1 MVITKNQA
9 RIIRHSCER
18 GNSISSNRRARE
30 LARVLQDFIS
40 GTGVIFRLNRE
51 QLVAAIQTM
60 SLLYHEFLPIERT
73 LYIHMHWE
81 HDI

>member
-1 MVITKNQA
+1 MIITKNQA
-9 RIIRHSCER
+9 GIIRHFCER
-18 GNSISSNRRARE
+18 GNSIRGNRRARD

-60 SLLYHEFLPIERT
+60 GLLDHEFRPIDRT
-73 LYIHMHWE
+73 LYMHMHWE
-81 HDI
+81 HDS